1 MGQSSHYFIALP
13 VSSELKEKFLNW
25 QEQSQDELSYKI
37 WPHQADLHITLKFL
51 GAVDQEN
58 LEKLRVS
65 LRSID
70 QPKFSVTV
78 GSIGTFG
85 KQDKPRVLWAGVEN
99 NNLLDDLYKKVELV
113 ATSVG
118 FNKEDRPYRPHI
130 TLAKKWN
137 GSHEQAE
144 NLKAIKENYDKDR
157 FHMNVEEFVLY
168 QIFPSKSPKYEN
180 VETFYLR
187 G

>member
-13 VSSELKEKFLNW
+13 VSNELKEKFLNW
-25 QEQSQDELSYKI
+25 QEQLQDELSYKI
-37 WPHQADLHITLKFL
+37 WPHKADLHITLKFL
-51 GAVDQEN
+51 GAVDQDR
-58 LEKLRVS
+58 LGKLRVS
-65 LRSID
+65 LRSIEH
-70 QPKFSVTV
+70 PKFTVSV

-85 KQDKPRVLWAGVEN
+85 KHDKPRVLWAGVEN
-99 NNLLDDLYKKVELV
+99 NNLLEELYKKVELV

-118 FNKEDRPYRPHI
+118 FNKENRPYRPHI

-137 GSHEQAE
+137 GSHEHAE
-144 NLKAIKENYDKDR
+144 NLKAIKENYEAER
-157 FHMNVEEFVLY
+157 FHMNIEEFVLY
-168 QIFPSKSPKYEN
+168 QIFPSKSPKYEK